1 MIFWTFLLHCST
13 EQNYKKKTFNHWQD
27 FQGHNCWTVQYWLTR
42 RSSGCMDRWP
52 NTTPSFFLNF
62 QTYIFTSFSCMNIF
76 LFKRTGSCQFK
87 YRLLKTK
94 SFTFN
99 LPIIINSTMISG
111 FNNIVKERCNLPLT
125 IFSKLYSTTFVG

>member
-1 MIFWTFLLHCST
+1 MARFSGTKLLNCTILVNKNNQSLAVFFKWT
-13 EQNYKKKTFNHWQD
+13 NK
-27 FQGHNCWTVQYWLTR
+27 VR
-42 RSSGCMDRWP
+42 RIKEVIRMYGQM
-52 NTTPSFFLNF
+52 TKYYSFIFLNF
-62 QTYIFTSFSCMNIF
+62 QTYIFTSFSCMNIY

-87 YRLLKTK
+87 YRLHKTK